1 MKKFNT
7 SAHTPPLNSLR
18 TLVAVVRQGGVS
30 RAAEKLH
37 LTQGAVSHQIHTVQ
51 NALGLPL
58 LEKRGRKLV
67 PSADAMAYVARIEA
81 AFNDIDVA
89 TQVLLERYH
98 TARLH
103 ISTTPSFAA
112 HWLLPR
118 LGDFVAS
125 NPSLDIGVDSSS
137 QLVDLNDGDADIA
150 IRFGAGDYPGLFC
163 ELLLRDRIF
172 PVCSPAYARRHKL
185 AQPSD
190 LDGLTL
196 LRSDGEPWSW
206 WFPAAGIDADEPA
219 HGLVFSDSSL
229 LLQAAIDGQGVG
241 LVRQSVGCQ
250 ALAAGTLIRPFVA
263 SAETPSSY
271 YFVCRKDRIDVP
283 SIASFRRWLSARI
296 ADYSAGAE
304 KLD

>member
-1 MKKFNT
+1 MKKSNVYVR
-7 SAHTPPLNSLR
+7 TPPLNSLR
-18 TLVAVVRQGGVS
+18 TLVAVVRHGGVS

-37 LTQGAVSHQIHTVQ
+37 LTQGAVSHQIHNIQ
-51 NALGLPL
+51 SALGMPL
-58 LEKRGRKLV
+58 LEKRGRHLV
-67 PSADAMAYVARIEA
+67 PTRAAMAYVARIEA
-81 AFNDIDVA
+81 AFNDIDAA
-89 TQVLLERYH
+89 TQVLLESHH

-118 LGDFVAS
+118 LGDFVSS
-125 NPSLDIGVDSSS
+125 NPSLDIRVDSSS
-137 QLVDLNDGDADIA
+137 QLVDIQDGEADIA
-150 IRFGAGDYPGLFC
+150 IRFGAGDYPGLFS

-172 PVCSPAYARRHKL
+172 PVCSPAYAQRHRL

-206 WFPAAGIDADEPA
+206 WFPAAGIRADEPA
-219 HGLVFSDSSL
+219 HGPVFGDSSL

-241 LVRQSVGCQ
+241 LVRQSVGRE
-250 ALAAGTLIRPFVA
+250 ALAAGTLIRPFAA
-263 SAETPSSY
+263 SAETPYSY

-304 KLD
+304 NAE

>member
-1 MKKFNT
+1 MNKVNA
-7 SAHTPPLNSLR
+7 SARTPPLNSLR
-18 TLVAVVRQGGVS
+18 TLVAVFRHGGVS

-51 NALGLPL
+51 NALGMPL

-67 PSADAMAYVARIEA
+67 PTREAMAYVARIEA

-89 TQVLLERYH
+89 TQVLLESYH

-103 ISTTPSFAA
+103 VSTTPSFAA

-125 NPSLDIGVDSSS
+125 NPSFDIRVDSSS
-137 QLVDLNDGDADIA
+137 QLVDIGHGDADIA
-150 IRFGAGDYPGLFC
+150 IRFGAGDYPGLFS
-163 ELLLRDRIF
+163 ELLMRDRIF
-172 PVCSPAYARRHKL
+172 PVCSPAYAQQHQL

-206 WFPAAGIDADEPA
+206 WFPVAGVEADEPT

-229 LLQAAIDGQGVG
+229 MLQAAIDGQGVG
-241 LVRQSVGCQ
+241 LVRQSVGRE
-250 ALAAGTLIRPFVA
+250 ALAAGTLVRPFAA
-263 SAETPSSY
+263 SAETPYSY
-271 YFVCRKDRIDVP
+271 YFVCRKDRIDSP
-283 SIASFRRWLSARI
+283 SIARFREWLRARI
-296 ADYSAGAE
+296 SDQ
-304 KLD
+304 

>member
-1 MKKFNT
+1 MNKSNT
-7 SAHTPPLNSLR
+7 LVHTPPLNSLR

-51 NALGLPL
+51 NALGMPL
-58 LEKRGRKLV
+58 LEKRGRKLIPTREAV
-67 PSADAMAYVARIEA
+67 AYVARIEA

-89 TQVLLERYH
+89 TQVLLESYH
-98 TARLH
+98 TAQLH

-118 LGDFVAS
+118 LGDFVSS
-125 NPSLDIGVDSSS
+125 NPSLDIRVDSSS
-137 QLVDLNDGDADIA
+137 QLVDIHDGDADIA
-150 IRFGAGDYPGLFC
+150 IRFGTGDYPGLFS

-172 PVCSPAYARRHKL
+172 PVCSPAYAQRHKL

-206 WFPAAGIDADEPA
+206 WFRAVGIDADEPT

-229 LLQAAIDGQGVG
+229 MLQAAIDGQGVG
-241 LVRQSVGCQ
+241 LVRQSVGRE
-250 ALAAGTLIRPFVA
+250 ALAAGALVRPFTV
-263 SAETPSSY
+263 SVETPYSY
-271 YFVCRKDRIDVP
+271 YFVCRKDRIDIP
-283 SIASFRRWLSARI
+283 SIACFRLWLNARI
-296 ADYSAGAE
+296 ADYSACAE
-304 KLD
+304 NLA

>member
-1 MKKFNT
+1 ML
-7 SAHTPPLNSLR
+7 HR
-18 TLVAVVRQGGVS
+18 HVAGDMDPRF
-30 RAAEKLH
+30 
-37 LTQGAVSHQIHTVQ
+37 
-51 NALGLPL
+51 
-58 LEKRGRKLV
+58 RGDDTKMGWK
-67 PSADAMAYVARIEA
+67 AMS
-81 AFNDIDVA
+81 NDIPLQGNWNYP
-89 TQVLLERYH
+89 T
-98 TARLH
+98 
-103 ISTTPSFAA
+103 
-112 HWLLPR
+112 
-118 LGDFVAS
+118 
-125 NPSLDIGVDSSS
+125 
-137 QLVDLNDGDADIA
+137 A

-250 ALAAGTLIRPFVA
+250 ALAAGTLIRPFAA